1 MQRAT
6 RIGLNSECIL
16 MARFEDVFHLT
27 PVEAREVLG
36 IRHAED
42 LDTAEVSRIFDG
54 EVAA

>member
-1 MQRAT
+1 
-6 RIGLNSECIL
+6 

-42 LDTAEVSRIFDG
+42 LDTAEVSGIFDG